1 MLTRHRLTS
10 RLGVLTF
17 CLVISA
23 SAPRMGMFLFV
34 VIAVQ
39 IMMAGA
45 YIIYKKRRNSMPK
58 KYL

>member
-1 MLTRHRLTS
+1 VQISQHPTVTREALTMYT
-10 RLGVLTF
+10 
-17 CLVISA
+17 VISA

-45 YIIYKKRRNSMPK
+45 YIVYKKRRNSMPK

>member
-1 MLTRHRLTS
+1 MYT
-10 RLGVLTF
+10 
-17 CLVISA
+17 VISA